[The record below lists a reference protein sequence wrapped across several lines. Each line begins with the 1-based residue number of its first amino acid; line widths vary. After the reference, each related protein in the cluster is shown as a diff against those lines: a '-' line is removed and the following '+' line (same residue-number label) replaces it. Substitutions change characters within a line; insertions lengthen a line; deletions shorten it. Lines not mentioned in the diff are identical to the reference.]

1 MVKLVALFKHP
12 EDAAAFDQHY
22 HHVHTPLMQAVP
34 GLQKMEVTRFTS
46 GMRGDK
52 PEYYLMAEMYWQDKA
67 TMDAAMATPEN
78 RAAGKDLMSFAREYV
93 TMMFAEEE
101 E

>member
-22 HHVHTPLMQAVP
+22 HEVHAPLMRVVP
-34 GLQKMEVTRFTS
+34 GLRKLEVTRFTS
-46 GMRGDK
+46 GVRGEK
-52 PEYYLMAEMYWQDKA
+52 PEYYMMAEMYWDDKA
-67 TMDAAMATPEN
+67 ALDEAMTSAQN

-93 TMMFAEEE
+93 TMMFADVEE
-101 E
+101 